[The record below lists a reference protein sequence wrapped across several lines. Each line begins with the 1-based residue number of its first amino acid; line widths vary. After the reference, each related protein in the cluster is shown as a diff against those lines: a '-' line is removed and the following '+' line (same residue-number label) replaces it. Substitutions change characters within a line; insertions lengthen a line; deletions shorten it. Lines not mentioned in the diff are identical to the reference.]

1 MKISMRSLRKSIV
14 YFLSA
19 SLLIISAGCTGREKN
34 NEVNHT
40 GTHKN
45 SEDMTEK
52 ITILDTV
59 LNTLN
64 YESDTNLLTNKF
76 KEIVLVEVALE
87 NIEDYEGS
95 YKDSDG
101 KVQSTVYGIEGT
113 YRVSEKTDMH
123 VSLIFDD
130 TLNNGGYI
138 ASISNSSADTA
149 IFRYKSFY
157 IIFNVIGAGTDKSEV
172 EKVYNFKIKFYNTL
186 KNMKL

>member
-1 MKISMRSLRKSIV
+1 MRTLQKLIV

-19 SLLIISAGCTGREKN
+19 CLLIIRIGCTAREKDNEAN
-34 NEVNHT
+34 NT
-40 GTHKN
+40 GAHKN

-59 LNTLN
+59 FNTLN
-64 YESDTNLLTNKF
+64 NETDTNLLTNKF
-76 KEIVLVEVALE
+76 KKIVFVEEALE

-95 YKDSDG
+95 YKNSDG

-113 YRVSEKTDMH
+113 YKVSEKTDMH

-138 ASISNSSADTA
+138 ASISNSSADTT
-149 IFRYKSFY
+149 IFKYKYFY
-157 IIFNVIGAGTDKSEV
+157 IIFNVIGAGTDKSEM
-172 EKVYNFKIKFYNTL
+172 EEVYKFKMKFYNTL

>member
-1 MKISMRSLRKSIV
+1 MRTLQNLMV

-19 SLLIISAGCTGREKN
+19 SLLFISTGCTAREKD
-34 NEVNHT
+34 NEVNST
-40 GTHKN
+40 GTHKT

-64 YESDTNLLTNKF
+64 NETDTNLLTNKF
-76 KEIVLVEVALE
+76 KKIVFVEEALE

-95 YKDSDG
+95 YKNSDG

-113 YRVSEKTDMH
+113 YTVNEKTDMH
-123 VSLIFDD
+123 VSLIFDN
-130 TLNNGGYI
+130 TLNNGGYV
-138 ASISNSSADTA
+138 ASISNSSADTS
-149 IFRYKSFY
+149 IFKYKYFY
-157 IIFNVIGAGTDKSEV
+157 IIFNVIGAGTDKSEMEEV
-172 EKVYNFKIKFYNTL
+172 FNLKMRFYNTL